1 MAITYFYCCC
11 RSYCYPR
18 TVSLDVFRDENR
30 QSPRLSHMAMVFGQF
45 LAHDVTLG
53 GQPEGVE
60 CETVRFC
67 QRRGECVGIP
77 INPPEQLPKL
87 DPRFPGPENVRC
99 IRVIRDKPC
108 NNAVPREQVN
118 ILTSYID
125 ASHIYGVSRE
135 ELNDLIN
142 SRSFRSLGLL
152 RTVPQNITSLENLL
166 PRANPETLCLTPD
179 PINRP
184 CFVAGDFRRNNENQG
199 KRL

>member
-1 MAITYFYCCC
+1 MRKHIFPLVDKQNACFYYYF
-11 RSYCYPR
+11 RKL
-18 TVSLDVFRDENR
+18 SLNVFRDDDR

-45 LAHDVTLG
+45 LAHDITLG

-77 INPPEQLPKL
+77 IKSG

-166 PRANPETLCLTPD
+166 PKANPHTFCRTRD

-184 CFVAGDFRRNNENQG
+184 CFVTGDFRRNNENQG
-199 KRL
+199 ELL